1 MIAEKEN
8 FRTIKKNLA
17 ENTGTLDNF
26 WDNTVNALK
35 IPLLELKDDRAKI
48 AYEEMLGEIATNT
61 ADTAEHTEKEDD
73 LADRLP
79 FMLDESIVSLGDA
92 LLAITRRAV
101 EEPDPLQEAMLSEL
115 QFQSRSLA
123 APGRTLVR
131 GGTGL

>member
-1 MIAEKEN
+1 MADKVELEHFEIIEN
-8 FRTIKKNLA
+8 RF
-17 ENTGTLDNF
+17 
-26 WDNTVNALK
+26 
-35 IPLLELKDDRAKI
+35 AK
-48 AYEEMLGEIATNT
+48 AHGEMLGDIASNT
-61 ADTAEHTEKEDD
+61 ADTAENTEKEDD

-131 GGTGL
+131 GGTGLK